1 MEVLKLKQPLYLA
14 MLGAIIAT
22 VLLYGIP
29 FSNSLQLLWQ
39 IVISYDT
46 ITVLL
51 ILYLITFLQKMMEA
65 KNQLSLAQ
73 KDLTGL
79 FNNRRINASLAS
91 IFIGLLPSAAAVII
105 CGNIVKESAGELL
118 CPEEGL
124 CR

>member
-46 ITVLL
+46 IIVLL

-73 KDLTGL
+73 KDLNGL

-105 CGNIVKESAGELL
+105 CGDIVKESAGELL

>member
-73 KDLTGL
+73 KDLNGL